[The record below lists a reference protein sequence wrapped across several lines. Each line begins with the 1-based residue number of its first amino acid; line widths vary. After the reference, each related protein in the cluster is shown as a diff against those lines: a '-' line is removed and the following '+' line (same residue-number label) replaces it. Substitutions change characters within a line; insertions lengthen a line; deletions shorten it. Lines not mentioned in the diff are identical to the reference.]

1 MTSQINYSAI
11 NESYPVP
18 GQDNNS
24 QGFRDNFAAISAG
37 LAQAATE
44 ITALQTNGIDVTN
57 TNGNNLQGSTLY
69 NGFYKEFNGVFYNVP
84 SVNSSG
90 ATIAITNGP
99 MQQFTITAT
108 ATLTIDWASVSSGMY
123 AVVKFMLISDQRPG
137 TYVVTLAGGSGVS
150 NFHFKLAT
158 GWTSGPATGGN
169 ASVPTVSL
177 TNNGK
182 YEVIEAW
189 TVDGGSTVFLKS
201 IGEY

>member
-57 TNGNNLQGSTLY
+57 TNGNNLQGNTLY
-69 NGFYKEFNGVFYNVP
+69 NGLYKQFNGVFYSVP
-84 SVNSSG
+84 SVTSSG
-90 ATIAITNGP
+90 ITVFLNNGP
-99 MQQFTITAT
+99 VQQFTLTSN
-108 ATLTIDWASVSSGMY
+108 ATLTIDWSDVAPGTY
-123 AVVKFMLISDQRPG
+123 AVIRIMLISDQTG
-137 TYVVTLAGGSGVS
+137 SYIATLAGGVGVS
-150 NFHFKLAT
+150 NFQFRLAT
-158 GWTSGPATGGN
+158 GWSSGPATGGN
-169 ASVPTVSL
+169 SSVPTVTLS
-177 TNNGK
+177 NNGK

-189 TVDGGSTVFLKS
+189 SVDGGSTVFLKS
-201 IGEY
+201 VGEY